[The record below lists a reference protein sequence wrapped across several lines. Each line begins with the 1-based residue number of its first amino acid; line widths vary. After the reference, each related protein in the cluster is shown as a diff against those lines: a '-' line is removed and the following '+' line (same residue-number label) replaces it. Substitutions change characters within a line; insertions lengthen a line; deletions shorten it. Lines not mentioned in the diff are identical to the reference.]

1 LSITKT
7 IARQLIYPAITTLG
21 LENLFSAFGKAN
33 KLILVYHG
41 VVEKPMHQVSV
52 GPVDVAQFEKHLQY
66 FKKHFDVVS
75 QDAIFDMYRRG
86 INPTKKTIAITFD
99 DGYENNYTRAY
110 PLLKKYNFP
119 ATMYIIS
126 SCIEQEDMITWYD
139 YIDFVKQDL
148 NPAQIDT
155 TVINKPQVNSISAL
169 KELIKTLNIDRR
181 QVLYAEIAKQVD
193 IQKYITQYPREH
205 WKLMSPSQIKELA
218 ESGLIEIGAHTHNH
232 PNLGLISP
240 TNVREEVR
248 KSKQALEKLIGK
260 PVNSIAFPDGSYTDE
275 VKKICT
281 EEGYKNLLAV
291 DYRCTSD
298 EADKNILPRW
308 CTSSTTTYEANM
320 ILIHKN
326 FKQYSF

>member
-1 LSITKT
+1 MSITKT
-7 IARQLIYPAITTLG
+7 IARQIIYPAITTLG

-41 VVEKPMHQVSV
+41 VVEKPMHHVSV

-75 QDAIFDMYRRG
+75 QDEIFDMYRRG

-126 SCIEQEDMITWYD
+126 SCVEQEDMITWYD

-155 TVINKPQVNSISAL
+155 SVVNKPRVNSISAL
-169 KELIKTLNIDRR
+169 KELIKTLNIDQRK
-181 QVLYAEIAKQVD
+181 VLYAEIAKQAD
-193 IQKYITQYPREH
+193 IQKYIAQYPREH
-205 WKLMSPSQIKELA
+205 WKLMSQSQIKELA
-218 ESGLIEIGAHTHNH
+218 SSGLVEIGAHTHHH
-232 PNLGLISP
+232 PNLGLISAQDA
-240 TNVREEVR
+240 REEVR
-248 KSKQALEKLIGK
+248 KSKQALESLIGK
-260 PVNSIAFPDGSYTDE
+260 PVNSIAFPDGSYTEE
-275 VKKICT
+275 VKKICL
-281 EEGYKNLLAV
+281 EEGYTNLLAV
-291 DYRCTSD
+291 DYRCD
-298 EADKNILPRW
+298 GDGADKNILPRW